1 MRLTDLD
8 GYVNEVKKQRHEACL
23 REEVETLLRNEP
35 GLRDLP
41 DDQQDEILRTL
52 LGKALRKDKAFRK
65 DFIRR
70 ERRFQKRFKK

>member
-8 GYVNEVKKQRHEACL
+8 GYVNEVRKQLHEAYL

-70 ERRFQKRFKK
+70 ERRFQRRFRK

>member
-8 GYVNEVKKQRHEACL
+8 GYVNEVKKQRHEAYL

-52 LGKALRKDKAFRK
+52 LGKALRKDKEFRK

>member
-8 GYVNEVKKQRHEACL
+8 GYVNEVRKQRHEAYL

-41 DDQQDEILRTL
+41 DNQQDEILRTL
-52 LGKALRKDKAFRK
+52 LGKALRKDKEFRK
-65 DFIRR
+65 DYIKRQR
-70 ERRFQKRFKK
+70 MFQKRFKK